1 MHFPINKPMSAITL
15 AILAL
20 SAQAQDVAPHVSA
33 TMQLAPV
40 EVRGTAEVGYAAK
53 RAATATKTDTPIM
66 ETPFSIQVVTQ
77 ELLQDQQ
84 AYRLE
89 DAIKN
94 VSGIQ
99 SLPVPWSAAY
109 ETLQA
114 RGFTT
119 EPFRDGTRILFL
131 TLPLA
136 NADQVEVLKG
146 PAAIQYG
153 RVEPGGMV
161 NVVTKKPLADAGY
174 SLEQQLGSYGFSRT
188 TADLTGPL
196 NQDRT
201 WLYRLN
207 VESLD
212 KKGFVDHTFDKRT
225 FIAPSLTYRPT
236 PATSFTLSYEHRDEK
251 ELGAVGVPAIGGRPA
266 TVPISS
272 FYGEPGMNNHFVADA
287 LNLKGEHKLNDQ
299 WTVRGGIGAYRG
311 DYKYAN
317 INGNTLT
324 GTSLSRWGLSSDF
337 DKRDTDDAFLD
348 VQGKLDALGIQ
359 HTLLL
364 GADYHQ
370 FHTDS
375 NWYGNGAIPDIDI
388 NHPVYGTLDLAAFLH
403 GVPDAWWIRTDKWHG
418 IYFQD
423 QMTVA
428 DKWHVLLGGRYD
440 QTTMSSGFD
449 SGSLAGAYAASTS
462 KTEKQFSPKA
472 GVSYQASPWLA
483 VYGSY
488 SQSFG
493 GWANTGLTKAGGTL
507 DPESA
512 QQFEV
517 GTKAE
522 LFDGKLSAT
531 VALYDLTKK
540 NIVTADLAN
549 PGFSL
554 AIGEARS
561 RGIEFDVS
569 GKLSNTLSLT
579 ASYAHNDVLITK
591 SNNGDEGQ
599 HLANAPKHSGSVW
612 LKYDATGAG
621 LQGLSLGGGVFA
633 ASQVQ
638 GDNANTFQ
646 MPGYARVDAY
656 AAYKFKV
663 SGQRL
668 TAQLNINNL
677 TNKVYYPSAQGAA
690 AVFPAEPRMLTAS
703 LKADF

>member
-1 MHFPINKPMSAITL
+1 
-15 AILAL
+15 
-20 SAQAQDVAPHVSA
+20 
-33 TMQLAPV
+33 MQLSPI
-40 EVRGTAEVGYAAK
+40 EVRGTAEPGYTAK

-131 TLPLA
+131 TVPLA

-161 NVVTKKPLADAGY
+161 NVVTKKPLADASY
-174 SLEQQLGSYGFSRT
+174 SLEQQLGSYSFSRT

-207 VESLD
+207 VENLD
-212 KKGFVDHTFDKRT
+212 KKGFVDYTFDKRI

-236 PATSFTLSYEHRDEK
+236 PATSITLSYEHRDEK
-251 ELGAVGVPAIGGRPA
+251 ELGGVGVPAVGSSPA
-266 TVPISS
+266 PVPISS
-272 FYGEPGMNNHFVADA
+272 FYGEPGMNQHFMASA
-287 LNLKGEHKLNDQ
+287 LNLKGEHRFNDQ

-317 INGNTLT
+317 IQGYALT
-324 GTSLSRWGLSSDF
+324 GSSLNRWGLSSNF
-337 DKRDTDDAFLD
+337 DKRDTDDAFID
-348 VQGKLDALGIQ
+348 MQGKFEAWGMK
-359 HTLLL
+359 HTVLI
-364 GADYHQ
+364 GTDYHRY
-370 FHTDS
+370 TNTS
-375 NWYGNGAIPDIDI
+375 NWYGYGFVPDIDI
-388 NHPVYGTLDLAAFLH
+388 NNPVYGALDTSAFQN
-403 GVPDAWWIRTDKWHG
+403 GTPDSFYLRKDKWNG

-423 QMTVA
+423 QATIA
-428 DKWHVLLGGRYD
+428 DKWHFLLGGRYD
-440 QTTMSSGFD
+440 KTQMYSGYDDIFG
-449 SGSLAGAYAASTS
+449 SAGAAASLATAAAAGKS

-472 GVSYQASPWLA
+472 GVSFQAYPWLA

-493 GWANTGLTKAGGTL
+493 GSANTGLTKAGDTL

-522 LFDGKLSAT
+522 FFDGKLSAT

-540 NIVTADLAN
+540 NIVTADIDN

-569 GKLSNTLSLT
+569 GKISAALSLT
-579 ASYAHNDVLITK
+579 ASYAHIDVLITK
-591 SNNGDEGQ
+591 SNNGDEGK

-612 LKYDATGAG
+612 LKYDAASAG

-646 MPGYARVDAY
+646 MAGYARVDAY
-656 AAYKFKV
+656 AAYKFRV

-668 TAQLNINNL
+668 TAQLNINNMA
-677 TNKVYYPSAQGAA
+677 NRVYYPSAQGAM
-690 AVFPAEPRMLTAS
+690 AVIPAEPRMLTAS